1 MSVAE
6 RMRRIA
12 RFIRELR
19 ERRSRRLFAYFSL
32 ITVLAAL
39 GAWLVRGPAP
49 HDLGD
54 PFSWTDLESREKV
67 AEALNRNVKIDG
79 FSAFPYLV
87 RRGENFWGIAV
98 EHGVDI
104 DTLIGCNPALESLN
118 AWIDQS
124 LLLVNKP
131 GCLHLVRTGE
141 NLDAV
146 ARDYSIEPEKI
157 RAANRI
163 SLLGIRAGQ
172 LLFIPGASPVHMLT
186 PEMKEHYA
194 RRSLFR
200 SPLSG
205 GYSSLKGLRQDPISG
220 SRRHH
225 AGVDIRADRGDPV
238 GAAAAGKVTF
248 AGELGGYGKCVIMDH
263 GNGYKTLYGHLSR
276 IYVKSGQEVPQHHF
290 IGRVGSTGRTTGP
303 HLHFEIRRGK
313 KVMDPLQ
320 YLW

>member
-1 MSVAE
+1 MSVSE
-6 RMRRIA
+6 RLCGILSPISALCGRHP
-12 RFIRELR
+12 
-19 ERRSRRLFAYFSL
+19 RRLLAICSVL
-32 ITVLAAL
+32 IALTAL
-39 GAWLVRGPAP
+39 GAFLARGPALP
-49 HDLGD
+49 DLGD

-87 RRGENFWGIAV
+87 KRGENFWGIAM

-104 DTLIGCNPALESLN
+104 DTIIGCNPALESLN

-124 LLLVNKP
+124 LLLVNRP
-131 GCLHLVRTGE
+131 GCLHLVRAGE
-141 NLDAV
+141 NIDAV
-146 ARDYSIEPEKI
+146 ARDYSIEPKKI

-163 SLLGIRAGQ
+163 PLLGIRAGQ
-172 LLFIPGASPVHMLT
+172 LLFIPDASPVHMLT

-220 SRRHH
+220 SQRHH

-248 AGELGGYGKCVIMDH
+248 AGELGGYGKCVIIDH

-276 IYVKSGQEVPQHHF
+276 IYVKSGQKVPQHHF

-313 KVMDPLQ
+313 KVLDPLQ